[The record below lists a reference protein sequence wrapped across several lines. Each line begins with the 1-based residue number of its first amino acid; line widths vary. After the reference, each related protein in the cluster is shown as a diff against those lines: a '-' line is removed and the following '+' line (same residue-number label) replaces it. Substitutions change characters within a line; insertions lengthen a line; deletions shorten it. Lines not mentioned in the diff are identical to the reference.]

1 VVVVVGCVNENDCG
15 GGGCLE
21 LSICECLG
29 GRTDGRSGGG
39 GGGMYNPI
47 KRFKN
52 LLIRLN
58 EKFGEFG
65 GICEETFWL
74 VVPSS
79 QRTVEELTKIE
90 QLKKEPSAN
99 PEQRKELEK
108 VKAEKMAELKGL
120 CEQVRLPLPKL
131 LGPSYFDG

>member
-1 VVVVVGCVNENDCG
+1 LSNFVHFTYAFLGCEKSKSVAMTECGDGAEIQNAIEVKRVEVNAVQ
-15 GGGCLE
+15 L
-21 LSICECLG
+21 
-29 GRTDGRSGGG
+29 
-39 GGGMYNPI
+39 
-47 KRFKN
+47 K
-52 LLIRLN
+52 LN

-99 PEQRKELEK
+99 LAERKELEK
-108 VKAEKMAELKGL
+108 VAELKGL